1 MSAVGDVLISGAG
14 IAGPALAHWLHH
26 HHIRATIVERAPA
39 LRPGGY
45 AIDLRGVAIDVA
57 ARMGILDQVCAGIT
71 EMSAGAFVDSH
82 GRTRAGFDATMVD
95 SGKRSLEILRG
106 DLVRIIHESTTEN
119 TEYRF
124 GDSITGIEEHGEGVH
139 VTFDHSPPQTFDL
152 VIGADGLH
160 STVRRLV
167 FGPEQP
173 YRRFLGGYISI
184 FSVPNHLDLDREA
197 RLYNTPRR
205 LVAMYH
211 TPRATDAKALL
222 LHRSDTETGVDR
234 RPTGEQR
241 RYLHENFAGAGWE
254 TDRILAELANTPD
267 FYFDSI
273 TQIRMDRWS
282 RGRAAL
288 LGDAGYCPSPMSGQ
302 GTSLA
307 LVGAYV
313 LAQELARH
321 DLPTAALAGYEAR
334 MRPYVAANQAIA
346 DPGLGFIAPR
356 TRLGITAR
364 NILMGAA
371 PLLSTLSKFDTK
383 LSKAAEAISLDAPT
397 PTPR

>member
-1 MSAVGDVLISGAG
+1 MTSVRAVLISGAG
-14 IAGPALAHWLHH
+14 VAGPALAHWLHH
-26 HHIRATIVERAPA
+26 HHIRATIVERAPV

-57 ARMGILDQVCAGIT
+57 ERMGVLDQVRASVT
-71 EMSAGAFVDSH
+71 EMSTGAFVDSH
-82 GRTRAGFDATMVD
+82 GRARASFDATTID

-106 DLVRIIHESTTEN
+106 DLVRIVHESTTEN
-119 TEYRF
+119 TEYRY
-124 GDSITGIEEHGEGVH
+124 GDSITGIDEHGEGVR
-139 VTFDHSPPQTFDL
+139 VVYEHSPPQAFDL
-152 VIGADGLH
+152 VVGADGLH
-160 STVRRLV
+160 SNVRRLV

-173 YRRFLGGYISI
+173 YRRFLGSHISI

-211 TPRATDAKALL
+211 TPRSAAAKALL
-222 LHRSDTETGVDR
+222 LHRNDIETGIDR
-234 RPTGEQR
+234 RPAEEQR
-241 RYLHENFAGAGWE
+241 HYLHESFAGAGWE
-254 TDRILAELANTPD
+254 TDRILAELANAPD
-267 FYFDSI
+267 FYFDSV

-282 RGRAAL
+282 HGRVAL

-321 DLPTAALAGYEAR
+321 DTPTAALSGYEAR

-364 NILMGAA
+364 NILMGTA
-371 PLLSTLSKFDTK
+371 PLLSTLSRFDTK
-383 LSKAAEAISLDAPT
+383 LSKAAEAISLEAPT